1 MAKTSVS
8 NYLVAP
14 GTERGKNP
22 ATQGSSWSCNMF
34 REVNGQQN
42 YLTSL
47 PGLRFKHRFNT
58 GSRCRGA
65 YVSSVGLTVNNQEEN
80 AFVVFGNVLYR
91 IDWVGNVTKLGN
103 VAPGH
108 TRVCFS
114 ESGGLR
120 PMLLVADGVNLWCY
134 DLLEGGEL
142 VRITLPDR
150 ITGEGGQ
157 IKPSHVVCIDGVIAV
172 NDTSNSG
179 FVYFSTPYPLNSETR
194 EIFKIVDGEIQYD
207 PDNPLKVDIMEVP
220 AVDYVFKDNYSTVL
234 YKNAE
239 TSSDN
244 IQALA
249 AVGSTLYVLGKKTIE
264 IWTRGSSELESWLCT
279 SYTTNA
285 SNGVAAPNS
294 IAICGS
300 SMFYVGSGDSYAKA
314 VLMVNGTSY
323 SKVSE
328 TWLDNILLGETSETA
343 FGFSYAQN
351 GHVFYVLQLT
361 QSGQCWCYD
370 LTTKEWHQRISR
382 QRDTGKEIPWRVQAM
397 LWFKGKFWAFAND
410 ACAYEHTPEYWWED
424 YGSSES
430 RLPMIR
436 HRQGQVI
443 VNQNAPFIFL
453 ELGIECNVG
462 TVDDYAED
470 PKILLEISKD
480 GGNTWSN
487 VRTARFGRTG
497 QYGHRVLFHSLGYNR
512 LCVLRVTY
520 SSPSSL
526 ELTSVSERIA
536 PTGQL
541 I

>member
-1 MAKTSVS
+1 MAKTSIS
-8 NYLVAP
+8 NYLISP

-22 ATQGSSWSCNMF
+22 ATQGSSWSCNMY

-47 PGLRFKHRFNT
+47 PGLKFINRFNL
-58 GSRCRGA
+58 GARCRGA
-65 YVSSVGLTVNNQEEN
+65 YVSSVGLTRDNQEEN

-91 IDWVGNVTKLGN
+91 IDWTGAVTRLGN
-103 VAPGH
+103 VAPGQS
-108 TRVCFS
+108 RVSFS
-114 ESGGLR
+114 ETGGLR
-120 PMLLVADGVNLWCY
+120 PMLLVADGVNLWTY
-134 DLLEGGEL
+134 DLLEGGDL
-142 VRITLPDR
+142 VRITLPER
-150 ITGEGGQ
+150 VTGEGGH
-157 IKPSHVVCIDGVIAV
+157 IKPSHVAVIDGVIAV

-179 FVYFSTPYPLNSETR
+179 MVYFSTPYPLNSETR
-194 EIFKIVDGEIQYD
+194 EVFKIVDGEVQYD
-207 PDNPLKVDIMEVP
+207 PENPLKVDTMEVP
-220 AVDYVFKDNYSTVL
+220 AVDWVFLDNYGTTL

-264 IWTRGSSELESWLCT
+264 IWTRGSSELESWICT

-300 SMFYVGSGDSYAKA
+300 SMFYLGSGSSYAKA
-314 VLMVNGTSY
+314 VMMVSGTNY
-323 SKVSE
+323 TKVSD
-328 TWLDNILLGETSETA
+328 TWLDQLLLKETSETA
-343 FGFSYAQN
+343 YGFSYAQN
-351 GHVFYVLQLT
+351 GHIFYVLQLT
-361 QSGQCWCYD
+361 ASGQTWVYD
-370 LTTKEWHQRISR
+370 LATKEWHQRVSR
-382 QRDTGKEIPWRVQAM
+382 QKDTGKEIPWRVSAM
-397 LWFKGKFWAFAND
+397 LWFKSKFWAFCND
-410 ACAYEHTPEYWWED
+410 ACAYEHTPDYWWED

-453 ELGIECNVG
+453 ELAIEANVG
-462 TVDDYAED
+462 TVEDYAED
-470 PKILLEISKD
+470 AKILLEVSKD

-487 VRTARFGRTG
+487 VRTASFGKTG
-497 QYGHRVLFHSLGYNR
+497 QYGHRVRFLSLGYNR
-512 LCVLRVTY
+512 LCCLRVTY

-526 ELTSVSERIA
+526 ELTSCSERIA
-536 PTGQL
+536 PTAQV

>member
-8 NYLVAP
+8 NYLVSP
-14 GTERGKNP
+14 GTERGKHP
-22 ATQGSSWSCNMF
+22 ATQGSSWSCNMY

-47 PGLRFKHRFNT
+47 AGLKFIQRMST
-58 GSRCRGA
+58 TSRCRGA
-65 YVSSVGLTVNNQEEN
+65 YVSSVGLTRDNQEEN
-80 AFVVFGNVLYR
+80 AFVVFGTSLYR
-91 IDWVGNVTKLGN
+91 IDWTGESTRIGK
-103 VAPGH
+103 VAPGL

-114 ESGGLR
+114 ETGGLR

-150 ITGEGGQ
+150 ITGSGGQ
-157 IKPSHVVCIDGVIAV
+157 IKPSHVAVIDGVIAV
-172 NDTSNSG
+172 NDTTNSG
-179 FVYFSTPYPLNSETR
+179 FVYYSQPYPLNSETR
-194 EIFKIVDGEIQYD
+194 EIFKIVDGEVQYD
-207 PDNPLKVDIMEVP
+207 PDNPLKVDTINVP
-220 AVDYVFKDNYSTVL
+220 AVDYVFKDNYSTVM

-264 IWTRGSSELESWLCT
+264 IWTRGSSELESWICT

-300 SMFYVGSGDSYAKA
+300 SMFYLGSGDSYAKA
-314 VLMVNGTSY
+314 VMMVNGTSY
-323 SKVSE
+323 SKVSD

-351 GHVFYVLQLT
+351 GHIFYVLQLT
-361 QSGQCWCYD
+361 QAGQTWVYD
-370 LTTKEWHQRISR
+370 LTTKEWHQRVSR
-382 QRDTGKEIPWRVQAM
+382 QKDTGKEIPWRVQAM
-397 LWFKGKFWAFAND
+397 LWFKSKFWAFCND
-410 ACAYEHTPEYWWED
+410 ACAYEHTQEYWWED
-424 YGSSES
+424 YGDTVS

-443 VNQNAPFIFL
+443 VNENAPFIFL

-462 TVDDYAED
+462 TVDDYTED
-470 PKILLEISKD
+470 ARILLEISKD

-487 VRTARFGRTG
+487 MRSAPFGRTG
-497 QYGHRVLFHSLGYNR
+497 QYGHRVRFHSLGYNR

-526 ELTSVSERIA
+526 ELTSCSERVA
-536 PTGQL
+536 PTAQV